1 MKTPVVAVVSILGV
15 LSGVPGRDLHSE
27 PLTAWGVIE
36 LVKDDAPAVLTAA
49 TFVEEARGRLSQAR
63 ARGQENPTLG
73 GLSGS
78 AEDFENTR
86 EIELGIPLGLGL
98 RRSRQV
104 SGAKANLEME
114 QHLLTDTKRRAIGA
128 ALAAYYQV
136 LHAERRLT
144 LAQDRKLLADEL
156 VRIATEKLRTGDA
169 ARLELLVAEGE
180 QSQAQSAV
188 QSEEAEV
195 VRTRVRLAG
204 ILGLASGAGIELT
217 GDLSDRTLFDS
228 LSRGAEPERRA
239 DVLAAGSQV
248 EAASAAVGFA
258 NLAWLPNVAFRV
270 NYQYAREE
278 KVVRPGLS
286 ISLPIFN
293 FGQGSRRQAKAQ
305 RQRANID
312 FAAQRSAAAAEAE
325 GAKQEYAKAV
335 ASAQEAERIALPR
348 ALETESLSKQ
358 GYEAG
363 KLNLTELLIVRNSAL
378 EARRGHVERL
388 LEAALAGVNL
398 IVATGAIP

>member
-15 LSGVPGRDLHSE
+15 LSGVPREEAHSE
-27 PLTAWGVIE
+27 PLTVMSVIE
-36 LVKDDAPAVLTAA
+36 LVKNDAPAVLAAA
-49 TFVEEARGRLSQAR
+49 TQVEEARGRLTQAR
-63 ARGQENPTLG
+63 ALGSENPTLE
-73 GLSGS
+73 GLKGS
-78 AEDFENTR
+78 AEDFDNGR
-86 EIELGIPLGLGL
+86 EIELGIPVGLGL

-128 ALAAYYQV
+128 ALSAYYQV
-136 LHAERRLT
+136 LHAERRLA

-169 ARLELLVAEGE
+169 ARLELLIAEGE

-188 QSEEAEV
+188 LSEEAEV
-195 VRTRVRLAG
+195 IRTRVSLAS
-204 ILGLASGAGIELT
+204 ILGLSSGAGIELI

-228 LSRGAEPERRA
+228 LSLIAVAERRA
-239 DVLAAGSQV
+239 DVLAAESQV
-248 EAASAAVGFA
+248 KAASAAVGFA

-270 NYQYAREE
+270 NYQYAQEE
-278 KVVRPGLS
+278 KIVRPGLA
-286 ISLPIFN
+286 ISLPIFDV
-293 FGQGSRRQAKAQ
+293 GQGSRRQAKAQ
-305 RQRANID
+305 RQRAAID
-312 FAAQRSAAAAEAE
+312 YATQRSTAAAEAE
-325 GAKQEYAKAV
+325 GAKEEYAKAV

-363 KLNLTELLIVRNSAL
+363 KLNLSELLIVRNSAL